1 MNDQSFRF
9 GVLNMARRQVL
20 LGNYEIGGY
29 DIMGDNLR
37 LVGDD
42 LAAQAEADDAP
53 PTQMVARGGLPQSVR
68 NAVSAQVMARGAL
81 ALKETQPTK
90 ARIFPLGFESNGSI
104 LAGNSATITSR
115 PQVLFRGERL
125 VVPSDI
131 AGDFTV
137 DDVKVGK
144 DSQFV
149 AEGSIPARV
158 LQENAVDVLF
168 QLDTAQISQ
177 DITISVTNISGAP
190 RTFRAAL
197 IGSAAE

>member
-1 MNDQSFRF
+1 M
-9 GVLNMARRQVL
+9 GRRQVL
-20 LGNYEIGGY
+20 LGNYDIQGY
-29 DIMGDNLR
+29 DIMGDNIR

-42 LAAQAEADDAP
+42 LAAQAEAEDAQ
-53 PTQMVARGGLPQSVR
+53 PTQMVARGGMPQTVR
-68 NAVSAQVMARGAL
+68 NAVAANVMARGAL